1 MNLSRQV
8 PFKYHTERAWVTS
21 NCSKF
26 NIENGLKNEIEWS
39 GEQCGTQASCFKI
52 YVLLFHFSEVER
64 NLIKQ
69 MVQFTQSHRSTS
81 VLQRRK
87 LSRRTMIKVRVH
99 KLYIVFFFKD
109 FKVNEITWKCFFMNI
124 FCKCLCVNHTVYQ
137 LEYSS
142 QKHCIRF
149 ATTLSFRKR
158 FLPYE
163 MLSQI
168 KVGLHYQVM
177 VLERKGYKRTYFIS
191 VCFELTF
198 FFLRWW
204 WCL

>member
-8 PFKYHTERAWVTS
+8 PSKYHTERAWVTS

-26 NIENGLKNEIEWS
+26 DIENGLKNEIEWS

-87 LSRRTMIKVRVH
+87 LSRRIMIKVRVH
-99 KLYIVFFFKD
+99 KLYIVFFFRTLKWMRLLENV
-109 FKVNEITWKCFFMNI
+109 FLWIYFVNVYVLTILFINLNI
-124 FCKCLCVNHTVYQ
+124 QARN
-137 LEYSS
+137 
-142 QKHCIRF
+142 I
-149 ATTLSFRKR
+149 A
-158 FLPYE
+158 
-163 MLSQI
+163 
-168 KVGLHYQVM
+168 
-177 VLERKGYKRTYFIS
+177 
-191 VCFELTF
+191 
-198 FFLRWW
+198 
-204 WCL
+204 

>member
-1 MNLSRQV
+1 
-8 PFKYHTERAWVTS
+8 
-21 NCSKF
+21 
-26 NIENGLKNEIEWS
+26 
-39 GEQCGTQASCFKI
+39 
-52 YVLLFHFSEVER
+52 
-64 NLIKQ
+64 
-69 MVQFTQSHRSTS
+69 
-81 VLQRRK
+81 
-87 LSRRTMIKVRVH
+87 
-99 KLYIVFFFKD
+99 
-109 FKVNEITWKCFFMNI
+109 MNI
-124 FCKCLCVNHTVYQ
+124 FCKCLCVNHTFYQ

-149 ATTLSFRKR
+149 ATTLSFCKW

-198 FFLRWW
+198 FFFKMMVVSLRPRTQTSILKERERQGRQKIQGQTSPLIKSLRRRLRYPSPGVILSLTDQFSYTGLPKKSFYLMQINH
-204 WCL
+204 CLESTD